1 MPAPLPGTASAMDRL
16 LDVAQANPILSLALL
31 GLTLAI
37 VYTEIRRLFR
47 GYKAVSPAQL
57 TELINRE
64 DALVLDLRAQAEFEK
79 GHIIGAKHVLP
90 SQIEPE
96 GKLLAKAK
104 ESPVVLVDAAGMT
117 ASAAAEKLVKAGFKR
132 IGVLDGGIGGW
143 QSAGLPL
150 AKGRA

>member
-1 MPAPLPGTASAMDRL
+1 MDRL
-16 LDVAQANPILSLALL
+16 IAVAQANPLLAAIFV

-37 VYTEIRRLFR
+37 VFTEIRRLFR
-47 GYKAVSPAQL
+47 GYKALSPAQL

-64 DALVLDLRAQAEFEK
+64 DALVLDLRGQGEYEK
-79 GHIIGAKHVLP
+79 GHIIGARHVLP
-90 SQIEPE
+90 SQVEPE

-104 ESPVVLVDAAGMT
+104 ESPVVLVDAMGVT
-117 ASAAAEKLVKAGFKR
+117 AAATAEKLVKAGFKR
-132 IGVLDGGIGGW
+132 VGVLDGGIGGW

>member
-1 MPAPLPGTASAMDRL
+1 MDRL
-16 LDVAQANPILSLALL
+16 LDVAQANPILSIALL

-47 GYKAVSPAQL
+47 GYKALSPAQL

-64 DALVLDLRAQAEFEK
+64 DALVLDLRGQSEFEK
-79 GHIIGAKHVLP
+79 GHIIGARHLLP
-90 SQIEPE
+90 SQVEPE

-104 ESPVVLVDAAGMT
+104 EAPVVLVDAAGIT

-132 IGVLDGGIGGW
+132 IGVLDGGIGSW
-143 QSAGLPL
+143 QAAGLPL

>member
-1 MPAPLPGTASAMDRL
+1 MDRL
-16 LDVAQANPILSLALL
+16 LEFAQANLLLSLAFL

-57 TELINRE
+57 TQLINHE
-64 DALVLDLRAQAEFEK
+64 NALILDLRGQPDFEK

-90 SQIEPE
+90 SQVEPE

-104 ESPVVLVDAAGMT
+104 ESPVVLVCAAGMV
-117 ASAAAEKLVKAGFKR
+117 SPAAAEKLVKAGFKR
-132 IGVLDGGIGGW
+132 VSVLDGGIGSW

-150 AKGRA
+150 AKGRV

>member
-1 MPAPLPGTASAMDRL
+1 MDRL
-16 LDVAQANPILSLALL
+16 LDVAQANPVLSLALL

-104 ESPVVLVDAAGMT
+104 ESPVVLVCAAGVT

-132 IGVLDGGIGGW
+132 IGVLDGGIGAW

-150 AKGRA
+150 AKGRV